1 MKMDNF
7 IEAALQAWN
16 NAAAFRERRLRCKRY
31 TFGDQW
37 GDMVKDC
44 DGVWLS
50 ERKCMEDSNYVPV
63 TDNVI
68 RQLVK
73 TTVGYYRTAR
83 KSAAAGSYESA
94 APAIAV
100 DARTFEEFLVSGC
113 AVHYIKREN
122 RGGDMGPWA
131 DMVNPAR
138 FFTGPFSDP
147 CGEDIEMVGC
157 LHDMSL
163 QRLLMRFAQGDRGR
177 AAKLRDIYE
186 NPAMNLLSRP
196 SRLLGASCNDN
207 IEFGRADAGLC
218 RVIEV
223 WTLELKDRMRCH
235 DLEMGRFYYMP
246 SGAKPGI
253 ERNNLARKKMK
264 RLLVKSKW
272 EMTAEWVCR
281 FFSPDGHLLGSRKA
295 PRHPFVFCFY
305 PFIDGEIHSFV
316 EELIER
322 QRTVNRLLSL
332 NDRVLSTAAKGA
344 LLFPENQLAKGMSA
358 KEAADQWA
366 SPDGVILYEAVAGL
380 PGPQQV
386 MSNCG
391 DFGIDRV
398 VDRVMLMMERA
409 SGVNDVMRG
418 DSPGGVASASLY
430 DSRRESA
437 RAVMSDIFDT
447 FDSFVARR
455 DRLLCEAL

>member
-1 MKMDNF
+1 MC
-7 IEAALQAWN
+7 L
-16 NAAAFRERRLRCKRY
+16 
-31 TFGDQW
+31 
-37 GDMVKDC
+37 
-44 DGVWLS
+44 
-50 ERKCMEDSNYVPV
+50 

-73 TTVGYYRTAR
+73 MAVGYYRTGR
-83 KSAAAGSYESA
+83 KSAAADRYDSMAPYIA
-94 APAIAV
+94 A

-113 AVHYIKREN
+113 AVHYVKREN

-131 DMVNPAR
+131 DMLNPAR
-138 FFTGPFSDP
+138 FFAGPFSDP
-147 CGEDIEMVGC
+147 HGEDIELVGY

-163 QRLLMRFAQGDRGR
+163 QRLLMRFAQGDRAR
-177 AAKLRDIYE
+177 ASRLRDIYE
-186 NPAMNLLSRP
+186 NPAMNAFSRP
-196 SRLLGASCNDN
+196 SGLLGASCNDN
-207 IEFGRADAGLC
+207 LEFGRADMGLC

-223 WTLELKDRMRCH
+223 WTFELKDRMRCH
-235 DLEMGRFYYMP
+235 DPDMGRFYYMP
-246 SGAKPGI
+246 SGAKSRIDRGNI
-253 ERNNLARKKMK
+253 ARKKMK

-272 EMTAEWVCR
+272 EMTGEWVCR

-295 PRHPFVFCFY
+295 SRHPFVFCFY

-322 QRTVNRLLSL
+322 QRMVNRLLSL

-366 SPDGVILYEAVAGL
+366 SPDGVILYEAIAGL
-380 PGPQQV
+380 PGPRQV

-391 DFGIDRV
+391 DLGIDRI

-409 SGVNDVMRG
+409 SGVNDALRG
-418 DSPGGVASASLY
+418 DAPGGMASASLY
-430 DSRRESA
+430 ESRRESA

-447 FDSFVARR
+447 FDSFIARR
-455 DRLLCEAL
+455 DRLLCSV

>member
-1 MKMDNF
+1 MNNY
-7 IEAALQAWN
+7 IEAALQ
-16 NAAAFRERRLRCKRY
+16 RRLRCKRY

-37 GDMVKDC
+37 SDMVKDC
-44 DGVWLS
+44 DGAWLS

-73 TTVGYYRTAR
+73 MAVGYYRTGR
-83 KSAAAGSYESA
+83 KSAAADRYDSMAPYIA
-94 APAIAV
+94 A

-113 AVHYIKREN
+113 AVHYVKREN

-131 DMVNPAR
+131 DMLNPAR
-138 FFTGPFSDP
+138 FFAGPFSDP
-147 CGEDIEMVGC
+147 HGEDIELVGY

-163 QRLLMRFAQGDRGR
+163 QRLLMRFAQGDRAR
-177 AAKLRDIYE
+177 ASRLRDIYE
-186 NPAMNLLSRP
+186 NPAMNAFSRP
-196 SRLLGASCNDN
+196 SGLLGASCNDN
-207 IEFGRADAGLC
+207 LEFGRADMGLC

-223 WTLELKDRMRCH
+223 WTFELKDRMRCH
-235 DLEMGRFYYMP
+235 DPDMGRFYYMP
-246 SGAKPGI
+246 SGAKSRIDRGNI
-253 ERNNLARKKMK
+253 ARKKMK

-272 EMTAEWVCR
+272 EMTGEWVCR

-295 PRHPFVFCFY
+295 SRHPFVFCFY

-322 QRTVNRLLSL
+322 QRMVNRLLSL

-366 SPDGVILYEAVAGL
+366 SPDGVILYEAIAGL
-380 PGPQQV
+380 PGPRQV

-391 DFGIDRV
+391 DLGIDRI

-409 SGVNDVMRG
+409 SGVNDALRG
-418 DSPGGVASASLY
+418 DAPGGMASASLY
-430 DSRRESA
+430 ESRRESA

-447 FDSFVARR
+447 FDSFIARR
-455 DRLLCEAL
+455 DRLLCSV